1 VNDNGDE
8 LDDDIQAIVDG
19 TSAILNILFQ
29 SPDSHI
35 AMQTMAAATAC
46 MLCSVMSSEREAGE
60 EFNMFIE
67 AVQRS
72 VNRAK
77 KENLVV
83 WPEGSSH

>member
-1 VNDNGDE
+1 MSDNGDE
-8 LDDDIQAIVDG
+8 VDEDIQAIVDG
-19 TSAILNILFQ
+19 TSAILHILYQ

-46 MLCSVMSSEREAGE
+46 ILCSVMSSEQEARE
-60 EFNMFIE
+60 EFNMFVE

-77 KENLVV
+77 KDNLVV

>member
-1 VNDNGDE
+1 VNDNDDE
-8 LDDDIQAIVDG
+8 VDDDIQAIVDG
-19 TSAILNILFQ
+19 TSAILQILYQ

-46 MLCSVMSSEREAGE
+46 ILCSVMSSEQEARE
-60 EFNMFIE
+60 EFSMFVE

-77 KENLVV
+77 KDNLVV

>member
-1 VNDNGDE
+1 MSDNGDE
-8 LDDDIQAIVDG
+8 VDEDIQAIVDG
-19 TSAILNILFQ
+19 TSAILHILSQ
-29 SPDSHI
+29 SPHSHI

-46 MLCSVMSSEREAGE
+46 ILCSVMNSEQEARE
-60 EFNMFIE
+60 EFSMFVE

-77 KENLVV
+77 KDNLVV